1 MCNDVGD
8 FYHKVTEFYKDNQVS
23 VSGCRVCE
31 KGECDSLG
39 SVRDVEDDFS
49 DGEEECT

>member
-1 MCNDVGD
+1 MCNDVSD
-8 FYHKVTEFYKDNQVS
+8 FYYIVAEFYKDNPVS
-23 VSGCRVCE
+23 RFTVCE

-49 DGEEECT
+49 DVEE